1 MTDGA
6 TERRREEDREL
17 AATLARLDERWK
29 VVSDRLDQIDA
40 RLVAANGLRV
50 QVAAL
55 DARVK
60 ISYAL
65 LTLIVGGLIGLAFR
79 VLGA

>member
-1 MTDGA
+1 MAED
-6 TERRREEDREL
+6 TERRRAEDKAL

-29 VVSDRLDQIDA
+29 MIKERLDGIDEKLT
-40 RLVAANGLRV
+40 RANGLRV
-50 QVAAL
+50 KVAAL

-60 ISYAL
+60 ISYGL
-65 LTLIVGGLIGLAFR
+65 LTLIVGGLIGLAFK